1 MLTFA
6 DAVAGKNDD
15 LYQVHV
21 SWYFVLVRGNFHR
34 DGLFNSKCVIK
45 MLSNFLSLALALIN
59 FSFTSFTRM

>member
-34 DGLFNSKCVIK
+34 DGLFIS
-45 MLSNFLSLALALIN
+45 
-59 FSFTSFTRM
+59 